1 LKLLKNG
8 RAAMPDPV
16 TGTMI
21 GSTVIGAVSSKNA
34 ADKQSAAAQRAA
46 DLQREQFDITNEQQ
60 RPWREAGGRALTK
73 LESMAEYKPF
83 DMATFQQDPSYQ
95 FRLDQGTKALERSAA
110 ARGGLVSGNTGGA
123 LTNYGQNAASQEYQ
137 NAFNRY
143 QTERNASLAPYMTLA
158 GYGTNA
164 NALSA
169 QAGQNYA
176 NNAGNFLT
184 GGAAAQ
190 AAGGIGMAN
199 ALSGGVSQY
208 LNYNQ
213 GNNLIDTLN
222 RNRTYA
228 SVPSNAAT
236 TIPMQAGGGY

>member
-1 LKLLKNG
+1 
-8 RAAMPDPV
+8 MPDPV

-21 GSTVIGAVSSKNA
+21 GSTVVGAVSSKNA
-34 ADKQSAAAQRAA
+34 ADKQSAAADRAA
-46 DLQREQFDITNEQQ
+46 QLQKEQFDITNEQQ

-123 LTNYGQNAASQEYQ
+123 LINYGQNAASQEYN

-143 QTERNASLAPYMTLA
+143 QTERNAMLAPYMTLA
-158 GYGTNA
+158 GYGQNS

-176 NNAGNFLT
+176 NNAGNLIT
-184 GGAAAQ
+184 GSAAAQ
-190 AAGGIGMAN
+190 AAGNMGIAN
-199 ALSGGVSQY
+199 AIGGGTSQY
-208 LNYNQ
+208 LRYTQ
-213 GNNLIDTLN
+213 GNDLLAALRGN
-222 RNRTYA
+222 
-228 SVPSNAAT
+228 SSPSNADLAAKY
-236 TIPMQAGGGY
+236 MLG